1 MTALAIPPGD
11 PLRLC
16 GGPYERGRAQA
27 ALCPDQAGFVR
38 HAIEARLAETATALA
53 RADVA
58 ALIREVHDHARRHYP
73 EILEEIR
80 GIADGFGLD
89 PGKVLAYLNCSHA
102 MDMMLAA
109 GRGPEEGCTS
119 FAVGAPGLGAI
130 LAKNRDYR
138 PEHIPIQR
146 VFLHHD
152 PAWGGRAMLCVGS
165 LGSPGNFSSGINSDG
180 LAVSDTATR
189 TRRHAPGMHR
199 YFLLTWLL
207 VHCRTVAQALAAIR
221 AMPHAG
227 SGTLVL
233 ADADGAVAA
242 VELGTDA
249 VGIDLGAG
257 GRVGRSNHFVLPE
270 TAPLNLDPPDGAPA
284 RNSAL
289 RLAALRD
296 QLTSARTPFGADDAA
311 RLLRTHGEAGFC
323 RHGGADLSH
332 TISAAIYDCAA
343 RTLVFA
349 AGNPCEAQF
358 RRYAATHDDR
368 VRTTAQEGQP
378 A

>member
-1 MTALAIPPGD
+1 
-11 PLRLC
+11 
-16 GGPYERGRAQA
+16 
-27 ALCPDQAGFVR
+27 
-38 HAIEARLAETATALA
+38 
-53 RADVA
+53 
-58 ALIREVHDHARRHYP
+58 
-73 EILEEIR
+73 
-80 GIADGFGLD
+80 
-89 PGKVLAYLNCSHA
+89 
-102 MDMMLAA
+102 
-109 GRGPEEGCTS
+109 
-119 FAVGAPGLGAI
+119 
-130 LAKNRDYR
+130 
-138 PEHIPIQR
+138 
-146 VFLHHD
+146 
-152 PAWGGRAMLCVGS
+152 
-165 LGSPGNFSSGINSDG
+165 
-180 LAVSDTATR
+180 
-189 TRRHAPGMHR
+189 
-199 YFLLTWLL
+199 
-207 VHCRTVAQALAAIR
+207 
-221 AMPHAG
+221 
-227 SGTLVL
+227 
-233 ADADGAVAA
+233 

-270 TAPLNLDPPDGAPA
+270 TAPLNLDPPDGAAA

-289 RLAALRD
+289 RLAALHD